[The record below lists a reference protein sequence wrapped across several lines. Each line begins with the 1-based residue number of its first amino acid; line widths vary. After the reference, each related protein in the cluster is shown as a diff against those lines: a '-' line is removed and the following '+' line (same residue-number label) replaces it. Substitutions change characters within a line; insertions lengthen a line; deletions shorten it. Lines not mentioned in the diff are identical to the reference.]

1 MRNYKYFNK
10 KTEESKA
17 AKILI
22 AILVGML
29 ILLAAVTI
37 WETLRGTEIE
47 PDVIIPMTNQR
58 IEWTGA
64 GYGG

>member
-1 MRNYKYFNK
+1 MRNYRYFNK

-47 PDVIIPMTNQR
+47 PDVIIPMTNQH
-58 IEWTGA
+58 ITWTGA

>member
-1 MRNYKYFNK
+1 MRNYRYFNK

-22 AILVGML
+22 ILVVVLVMA
-29 ILLAAVTI
+29 LAAVTLMEAI
-37 WETLRGTEIE
+37 QGTE
-47 PDVIIPMTNQR
+47 PDITYPMTNQR

>member
-1 MRNYKYFNK
+1 MRNYRYFNK

-17 AKILI
+17 AKIMI

-29 ILLAAVTI
+29 ILLIAVTI
-37 WETLRGTEIE
+37 WEMVRGPEIE
-47 PDVIIPMTNQR
+47 PDVIIPMTNQH

>member
-1 MRNYKYFNK
+1 MRNYRYFNK

-37 WETLRGTEIE
+37 WEMVRETEVE
-47 PDVIIPMTNQR
+47 PDITYPMTNQR

>member
-10 KTEESKA
+10 KPEESKA

-22 AILVGML
+22 GIMVVMVAAL
-29 ILLAAVTI
+29 IAVSI
-37 WETLRGTEIE
+37 WEMLSETTQ
-47 PDVIIPMTNQR
+47 PDITYQMTNQHS
-58 IEWTGA
+58 EWTGA

>member
-10 KTEESKA
+10 KPEESKA
-17 AKILI
+17 AKILAVIMVVMVAALI
-22 AILVGML
+22 AVS
-29 ILLAAVTI
+29 I
-37 WETLRGTEIE
+37 WEMLSETTQ
-47 PDVIIPMTNQR
+47 PDITYPMTNQH

>member
-1 MRNYKYFNK
+1 MRNYRNYIK

-22 AILVGML
+22 GIMVVML
-29 ILLAAVTI
+29 MALAVVTI
-37 WETLRGTEIE
+37 WEMLRGTEIE
-47 PDVIIPMTNQR
+47 PDITYPMTNQR
-58 IEWTGA
+58 VEWTGA

>member
-1 MRNYKYFNK
+1 MRNYRNYIK

-22 AILVGML
+22 GIMVVML
-29 ILLAAVTI
+29 MALAVVTI
-37 WETLRGTEIE
+37 WEMLRGTEIE
-47 PDVIIPMTNQR
+47 PDITYPMTNQH
-58 IEWTGA
+58 ITWTGA

>member
-1 MRNYKYFNK
+1 MRNYKYFTK
-10 KTEESKA
+10 KPEESKA

-29 ILLAAVTI
+29 ILLIAVTI
-37 WETLRGTEIE
+37 WEMVRETEVE
-47 PDVIIPMTNQR
+47 PDVIIPMTNQH

>member
-22 AILVGML
+22 AILVVML
-29 ILLAAVTI
+29 MALAAVTI
-37 WETLRGTEIE
+37 WEMLRGTEIE
-47 PDVIIPMTNQR
+47 PDITYPMTNQH
-58 IEWTGA
+58 ITWTGA

>member
-1 MRNYKYFNK
+1 MRNYRNYIK

-47 PDVIIPMTNQR
+47 PDVIIPMTNQH
-58 IEWTGA
+58 ITWTGA

>member
-1 MRNYKYFNK
+1 MRNYKYISK

-29 ILLAAVTI
+29 MALAVVTI
-37 WETLRGTEIE
+37 WEMLRGTEIE
-47 PDVIIPMTNQR
+47 PDITYPMTNQR

>member
-17 AKILI
+17 AKIMVV
-22 AILVGML
+22 ILVVML
-29 ILLAAVTI
+29 MALAVVTI
-37 WETLRGTEIE
+37 WEMLRGTEIE
-47 PDVIIPMTNQR
+47 PDITYPMTNQH
-58 IEWTGA
+58 ITWTGA

>member
-1 MRNYKYFNK
+1 MRNYRYFNK

-29 ILLAAVTI
+29 ILLIAVTI
-37 WETLRGTEIE
+37 WEMVRETEIE
-47 PDVIIPMTNQR
+47 PDVIIPMTNQH

>member
-29 ILLAAVTI
+29 MALAVVTI
-37 WETLRGTEIE
+37 WEMLRGPEIE
-47 PDVIIPMTNQR
+47 PDITYPMTNQR
-58 IEWTGA
+58 ITWTGA

>member
-1 MRNYKYFNK
+1 MRNYRNYIK

-22 AILVGML
+22 AILVVML
-29 ILLAAVTI
+29 MALAAVTI
-37 WETLRGTEIE
+37 WETLRGPETA
-47 PDVIIPMTNQR
+47 PDITYQMTNQH
-58 IEWTGA
+58 ITWTGA

>member
-1 MRNYKYFNK
+1 MRNYKYISK

-22 AILVGML
+22 GIMVVML
-29 ILLAAVTI
+29 MALAVVTI
-37 WETLRGTEIE
+37 WEMLRGTEIE
-47 PDVIIPMTNQR
+47 PDITYPMTNQR

>member
-1 MRNYKYFNK
+1 MRNYRNYIK

-29 ILLAAVTI
+29 ILLIGVTI
-37 WETLRGTEIE
+37 WEMVRETEVE
-47 PDVIIPMTNQR
+47 PDITYPMTNQR